1 MAQLIPAPEL
11 PRVGMFHKYTE
22 EERAARWAA
31 VAAQFAWRGRV
42 DATVMII
49 REQLT
54 DEQIAALKRG
64 GVRHHHMD
72 TREATLVPA
81 PFDESMFVEAGEV
94 RAQVLALMLD
104 ATRLEDLLADLVVAQ
119 GIHLLAVKV
128 ATATGMIA

>member
-11 PRVGMFHKYTE
+11 PKVGMFHKYTD
-22 EERAARWAA
+22 EERAARGAA

-54 DEQIAALKRG
+54 DEQRHAFRRV
-64 GVRHHHMD
+64 GVFPEHHFD
-72 TREATLVPA
+72 TNRRTVQSPLDGAQIVHA
-81 PFDESMFVEAGEV
+81 DEV
-94 RAQVLALMLD
+94 RQQLLAVMLD
-104 ATRLEDLLADLVVAQ
+104 AKRLEDLLADLVVAE